1 MAMDSVNTINSWK
14 DAINSKLVKENFYDF
29 ATENAKTL
37 QIINDDDL
45 NLFNS
50 LLNGET
56 YRFAELD
63 DVTFIH
69 KAMDDYL
76 LRISSES
83 DAKIVFTKYDKH
95 RQDQILT
102 ALADADERAYEETS
116 CSMIY
121 LTFGLLN
128 YSLEG
133 KSYNAPLVFLPVRIR
148 SSEGDRHWTLEA
160 ISKEVYLNTP
170 FIDKIKRIRKIDLSY
185 PVGEDFSLS
194 EYLYYL
200 SVKVKPF
207 NWVVNNFNYLST
219 FDFSC
224 YYDLLHIEKQSDAV
238 ARSPLVKKIAYF
250 NSEFF
255 AFSGNEQIPLDYKY
269 LSLLDIDN
277 EQYQL
282 LKNIARRDSLLIR
295 YDQKSDPYHFL
306 NNIVLSYLLNN
317 KRVLIVYDR
326 AGERDRFV
334 REIRKNGMEKFVLD
348 LDLKTLNKTELLSY
362 LASYDKFSVPY
373 NSLHPIAIDEE
384 VTRYYDWKNSFQSL
398 INHLRTTKNPLKT
411 SINKIINNYYALNA
425 YPLLNLT
432 LKGTRRTDL
441 EILQHYLVLIQE
453 FANAI
458 EALNCPIKEHPFYGF
473 YRKEMRKEDYLPLK
487 DEVIN
492 LSSTI
497 RDAMEIYAYGVK
509 QYRLP
514 KADNLKEMKAVLNI
528 LTFVEYYQGK
538 ETSWLNN
545 SLLDRTYDDLKEIY
559 EGISRVDQRI
569 EKLCE
574 PYGARLLEITL
585 DEIGKVRAN
594 PKPFK
599 ALNRL
604 KKKYFGKR
612 IPLAE
617 VHYLLSMLEKE
628 LKEKEAL
635 IDRKNQYP
643 ESYSS
648 YLSTHSFAEFRS
660 IVDRINE
667 YRYNLRYLGNP
678 DDFDIVSQINDT
690 EIARSRHRQAMQLV
704 FNSILRSVK
713 IVQGYFDP
721 ALVDY
726 ETMPFA
732 AFFEKV
738 NRMAS
743 GFSSINRYID
753 FFVALHK
760 TNTVIENLGNALLEA
775 SDNEK
780 DFENIFLKRFYYDL
794 LNESLND
801 KENFANLNRKD
812 IFEILDNYKNS
823 DDDRRGLIDKII
835 CNHFNNNIGTTLGE
849 IKQTEGRAIRKLLEK
864 KDYFIT
870 AEQICTQFGNSIHHF
885 KPCILT
891 SYKKV
896 SFWLRNPVYT
906 FDVVI
911 IMSDRSQEIKDLVPA
926 LCKAEQILVFDQIP
940 LTQDIRSTIIREDN
954 PSNLIV
960 AAKNTFKE
968 IKYTKRSHTAVSS
981 MQNNLYDLDF
991 KNYLARR
998 LQRYGFDVA
1007 INRPIREHIIDI
1019 LVKVKNS
1026 PSSVAVMVDHFAYY
1040 SPEEASEAF
1049 AYQEQFLHS
1058 AGYACY
1064 RIFPSLFF
1072 LNEEEEFSSLVDEIV
1087 NRSRL
1092 IPEIDVKKNKIR
1104 LMDYLFPLYVDPRQI
1119 YYDLGET
1126 KPLKEKTL
1134 EFIRLSAPISLE
1146 EIRLIFREN
1155 VDDCLKE
1162 LAKEEAVSI
1171 EEDFVYLPDSKIRFR
1186 RVDRD
1191 KNQYRPLPTVSD
1203 RELFDAIYEVVDYKN
1218 SLSKDTLVK
1227 MILLSLGYKK
1237 ANAEKYR
1244 YVERR
1249 IDRLLAKKV
1258 IFIENGL
1265 LFRSL

>member
-1 MAMDSVNTINSWK
+1 MDSVNTINSWK

-29 ATENAKTL
+29 ATESAKTL

-50 LLNGET
+50 LLSGET
-56 YRFAELD
+56 YRFADLD

-76 LRISSES
+76 LGNSLES
-83 DAKIVFTKYDKH
+83 NAKIVFTKYEKN
-95 RQDQILT
+95 RQNRILT
-102 ALADADERAYEETS
+102 LLADDDERAYAQTS
-116 CSMIY
+116 CSSIY

-133 KSYNAPLVFLPVRIR
+133 KSFNAPLVFIPVRIR
-148 SSEGDRHWTLEA
+148 SSGGEKHWTLEA
-160 ISKEVYLNTP
+160 VSKEVYLNTP
-170 FIDKIKRIRKIDLSY
+170 LIDKIKRIRKIDLSY

-207 NWVVNNFNYLST
+207 NWVVNNFNYLSC
-219 FDFSC
+219 FDFSF
-224 YYDLLHIEKQSDAV
+224 YYDLLNIENQAKAV
-238 ARSPLVKKIAYF
+238 SRSPLVKKIAYF

-255 AFSGNEQIPLDYKY
+255 AFSGNEQIPLDNKF

-282 LKNIARRDSLLIR
+282 LKSIARRDSLLIR
-295 YDQKSDPYHFL
+295 YDHKSDPYHFL
-306 NNIVLSYLLNN
+306 NNIVLFYLLNN
-317 KRVLIVYDR
+317 KRALVVYDQ
-326 AGERDRFV
+326 AKERDRFV
-334 REIRKNGMEKFVLD
+334 KEIRKNGMEKYVLD

-362 LASYDKFSVPY
+362 LASYDKFNVPY

-398 INHLRTTKNPLKT
+398 INHLKTTKNPLKT
-411 SINKIINNYYALNA
+411 SINKIVNSYYALSA
-425 YPLLNLT
+425 YPLLNLA
-432 LKGTRRTDL
+432 LKGTKRTDL
-441 EILQHYLVLIQE
+441 EILQRYLIIIQE
-453 FANAI
+453 FAGAI

-473 YRKEMRKEDYLPLK
+473 CKKEMRKEDYLPLK

-497 RDAMEIYAYGVK
+497 KDAMEIYSYGVK
-509 QYRLP
+509 TYRLP
-514 KADNLKEMKAVLNI
+514 KASNLKEMKAVLNI
-528 LTFVEYYQGK
+528 LTFIDYYQGK
-538 ETSWLNN
+538 ETTWLSNN
-545 SLLDRTYDDLKEIY
+545 LLDHTYDDLKEIY
-559 EGISRVDQRI
+559 EEIRRIDIRI
-569 EKLCE
+569 EKLSE
-574 PYGARLLEITL
+574 PYGSKITEITL
-585 DEIGKVRAN
+585 EEIGKVRESK
-594 PKPFK
+594 KPSK
-599 ALNRL
+599 VLKRL

-612 IPLAE
+612 IPPAE
-617 VHYLLSMLEKE
+617 VLYILSLLEKE
-628 LKEKEAL
+628 LKEKESL
-635 IDRKNQYP
+635 IMRKNQYP
-643 ESYSS
+643 ETYSS
-648 YLSTHSFAEFRS
+648 YLDAHSFEEFRS
-660 IVDRINE
+660 IVNRINE

-678 DDFDIVSQINDT
+678 EDFDIVEQVENG
-690 EIARSRHRQAMQLV
+690 EIAHSKHRQAMQLV
-704 FNSILRSVK
+704 FNSVLRSVNV
-713 IVQGYFDP
+713 VQGYFNPD
-721 ALVDY
+721 AVDY
-726 ETMPFA
+726 ETMPFDV
-732 AFFEKV
+732 FFDKV
-738 NRMAS
+738 NKMAS
-743 GFSSINRYID
+743 NFSSINRYID

-760 TNTVIENLGNALLEA
+760 TNMVVENLGNALLEA

-780 DFENIFLKRFYYDL
+780 DYENIFLKRFYYDL

-801 KENFANLNRKD
+801 KENFANLNRKA
-812 IFEILDNYKNS
+812 IFDILDNYKSN

-849 IKQTEGRAIRKLLEK
+849 IKQTEGRAIKKILEK
-864 KDYFIT
+864 RDFFIT
-870 AEQICTQFGNSIHHF
+870 AEKICTLFGNSIHHF

-911 IMSDRSQEIKDLVPA
+911 VMSDRSQEIKDMLPA
-926 LCKAEQILVFDQIP
+926 LCKAEQILVFDQVP

-968 IKYTKRSHTAVSS
+968 IKYTQKSHTPVSS

-1007 INRPIREHIIDI
+1007 VNRPVREHIIDI

-1040 SPEEASEAF
+1040 SPEEASETF
-1049 AYQEQFLHS
+1049 EYQERFLKS

-1064 RIFPSLFF
+1064 RVFPSLFF

-1087 NRSRL
+1087 SRSKL
-1092 IPEIDVKKNKIR
+1092 IPEIDVKKNKIL
-1104 LMDYLFPLYVDPRQI
+1104 LMDYLFPLFIDPRQI
-1119 YYDLGET
+1119 YYDLSEA
-1126 KPLKEKTL
+1126 KPLKEKTM
-1134 EFIRLSAPISLE
+1134 EFIKRSAPISSE

-1155 VDDCLKE
+1155 IDECLNS
-1162 LAKEEAVSI
+1162 LSEEKAIAI
-1171 EEDFVYLPDSKIRFR
+1171 EDGFVYLPDNKIRFR

-1191 KNQYRPLPTVSD
+1191 KNLYRPLPTVSD
-1203 RELFDAIYEVVDYKN
+1203 KEIFNAIYEVVDYKG
-1218 SLSKDTLVK
+1218 SLKKETLVK

-1244 YVERR
+1244 YVEKRV
-1249 IDRLLAKKV
+1249 DALLEKKV
-1258 IFIENGL
+1258 LFIENDL
-1265 LFRSL
+1265 LLRSL